1 MSLNEGPTFFWST
14 AWQLRQPL
22 AFTTSAPDWA
32 NTAPVARTPAA
43 KPTICINL
51 MPLSFRLEIL
61 ANRGS
66 ARELPPPIIVRD
78 QEEIDFLDRILD
90 QPGAVGVNPGL
101 PGPVVAAVAV
111 VDVVETDPGV
121 LLQGV
126 LPVHGDAREL
136 GGDVRDGVDRRARRD
151 RLLVVLVRDL
161 GVAQV
166 GPDVDLL
173 VRLAPHAGA
182 EVVAVAADRD
192 APDRIRG
199 ARGAHVVGRALAAR
213 LVQARG
219 VERVPRVRLQA
230 RSERIAGVDRVILV
244 RALAHPEP
252 GAVAVAV
259 AVPRVVHEELDG
271 ERLGRHPGARQ
282 PHLVALAVGEVD
294 RRDEVAAG
302 GAAGYDGLLKG
313 RAVAVAVDIRDR
325 AGERLGHHAAQ
336 LELVRQLVGGLPV
349 ADDPDGRGIAP
360 DLVPAYAAGH
370 PERGG

>member
-111 VDVVETDPGV
+111 VDVVETDPRV

-136 GGDVRDGVDRRARRD
+136 GGDVRDGVDRGARRD
-151 RLLVVLVRDL
+151 RLLVV
-161 GVAQV
+161 
-166 GPDVDLL
+166 
-173 VRLAPHAGA
+173 LAPHAGA